1 MAKKLKPCPKSVIE
15 AGALLV
21 KCRIDAAAL
30 VDNLIRARAAV
41 KASAPDVMA
50 GGALEMEMGPA
61 LEMLMEAARCEG
73 LISGAHNSLRHVL
86 AANGFAQPTNE
97 QIMAAWP
104 ATPIQPRGG
113 GGGGGRGR

>member
-1 MAKKLKPCPKSVIE
+1 MPKKMKPCPKSVIE

-21 KCRIDAAAL
+21 KCRIEAGAL
-30 VDNLIRARAAV
+30 ADNLIRARAAV

-61 LEMLMEAARCEG
+61 LDLLMEAARCEG
-73 LISGAHNSLRHVL
+73 LISSAHNWLRHVVTG
-86 AANGFAQPTNE
+86 NGFAQPTNE
-97 QIMAAWP
+97 QILAAWP
-104 ATPIQPRGG
+104 VDPPSPRR

>member
-1 MAKKLKPCPKSVIE
+1 MSKKMKPCPKSVID

-30 VDNLIRARAAV
+30 VENLIRARAAV
-41 KASAPDVMA
+41 KASAPDVMV

-61 LEMLMEAARCEG
+61 LDMLMGAARCEG
-73 LISGAHNSLRHVL
+73 LISGAHNSLRQVVTG
-86 AANGFAQPTNE
+86 NKFAQPTNE

-104 ATPIQPRGG
+104 VDPPSPRR